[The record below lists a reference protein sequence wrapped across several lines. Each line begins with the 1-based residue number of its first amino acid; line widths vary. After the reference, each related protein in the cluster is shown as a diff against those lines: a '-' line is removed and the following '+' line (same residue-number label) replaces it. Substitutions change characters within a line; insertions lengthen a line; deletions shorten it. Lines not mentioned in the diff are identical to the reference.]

1 MTNPQPLRIKEGR
14 TELTTFHNT
23 SDLTFI
29 HPAYGPDTYA
39 NVGTAI
45 EQAGLARST
54 MAQTASLVYAAFNSS
69 GRYSDEIKEI
79 MKERLLWAF
88 TGNLYA
94 PNKGVYIQDNPEI
107 RDNMPFMEESDLA
120 RRLEE
125 GDEGVI
131 YVPFGF
137 KTGEMTPLEL
147 AKNAYVKALA
157 GAEGAE
163 KLAEVADKYKKNPYL
178 WSLESV
184 KRPLTRVSA
193 LVSNRGLGDRLCIDG
208 DNVGSNRLGYA
219 FGVSKAG
226 EASRA

>member
-1 MTNPQPLRIKEGR
+1 
-14 TELTTFHNT
+14 
-23 SDLTFI
+23 
-29 HPAYGPDTYA
+29 
-39 NVGTAI
+39 
-45 EQAGLARST
+45 
-54 MAQTASLVYAAFNSS
+54 
-69 GRYSDEIKEI
+69 
-79 MKERLLWAF
+79 
-88 TGNLYA
+88 
-94 PNKGVYIQDNPEI
+94 
-107 RDNMPFMEESDLA
+107 MPFMEESDLA

-178 WSLESV
+178 WSFESV
-184 KRPLTRVSA
+184 ERPLTRVSA
-193 LVSNRGLGDRLCIDG
+193 LVSGWVLDYRLCVGGGSDG
-208 DNVGSNRLGYA
+208 DYRDGYA